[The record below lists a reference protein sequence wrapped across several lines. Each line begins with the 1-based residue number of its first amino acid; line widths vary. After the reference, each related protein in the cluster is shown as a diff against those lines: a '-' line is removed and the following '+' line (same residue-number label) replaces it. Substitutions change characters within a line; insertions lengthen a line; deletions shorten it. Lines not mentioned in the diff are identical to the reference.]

1 MKQVLLLDD
10 NPSQLFVRELV
21 LRRAGVESDIATSAQ
36 SALALLRSGPGRNR
50 IGLVIT
56 DHVMPGLDGVEFV
69 RQLREFNPG
78 IPVIVISGL
87 ADAEQ
92 EYDGLDVIFRI
103 KPFDPEDLIKLVRAT
118 LNPSYRASA

>member
-1 MKQVLLLDD
+1 VKQVLLLDD

-50 IGLVIT
+50 VGLVIT